1 MTSHF
6 QKYEYRDLSAPAE
19 KVVAETS
26 TYQEPVFAFQPDT
39 EAAAKTLKKNEHFRL
54 DQAVASQLGVNE
66 RERQAAETRILKE
79 IERRWEAAAEKA
91 EVAGF
96 TRGLEEGRAEAYKAE
111 LPRIK
116 EKVDRI
122 DAILQEFNSF
132 REKIFNANEAF
143 LMDLISQVAGM
154 VALKEVTSD
163 PDYVRRLVTALLQ
176 QVGTKEDLKIYL
188 SAQDH
193 DNAEALFTAL
203 QKEFGKLS
211 NTTIESSD
219 DIPVGGCR
227 IETRFGVVDASV
239 ATQIENVMRSV
250 KA

>member
-1 MTSHF
+1 MTHF
-6 QKYEYRDLSAPAE
+6 QKYEFQELVTAPA
-19 KVVAETS
+19 KS
-26 TYQEPVFAFQPDT
+26 TQDVTKYQEPTFSLNPDT
-39 EAAAKTLKKNEHFRL
+39 EGAARTLKKGEHFRL
-54 DQAVASQLGVNE
+54 DQAVASQLGVDE
-66 RERQAAETRILKE
+66 RERQAAEIRIQKE
-79 IERRWEAAAEKA
+79 IERRWEAVAEKA

-96 TRGLEEGRAEAYKAE
+96 TKGLEEGRNEAYKAE

-116 EKVDRI
+116 EKVDRM
-122 DAILQEFNSF
+122 DFVLREFDSF
-132 REKIFNANEAF
+132 REKIFSANEAF

-154 VALKEVTSD
+154 VALKEVTAD

-176 QVGTKEDLKIYL
+176 QIGTKEDLKIHL
-188 SAQDH
+188 STQDH
-193 DNAEALFTAL
+193 ANAEALFIAL

-211 NTTIESSD
+211 NTTIEASD
-219 DIPVGGCR
+219 EIPVGGCR